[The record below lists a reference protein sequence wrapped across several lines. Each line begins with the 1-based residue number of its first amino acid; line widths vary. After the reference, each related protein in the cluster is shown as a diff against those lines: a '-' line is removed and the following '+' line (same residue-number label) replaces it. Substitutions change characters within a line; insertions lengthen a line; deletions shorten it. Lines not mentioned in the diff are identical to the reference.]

1 MSDRAVAQLTE
12 AILERDQSRTA
23 DLFFQMVRR
32 EGRSLPDAL
41 AAVTKAEAPFVNVP
55 SHINVRDGAISLVNN
70 DHTILGLRTSVALRP
85 FLPSGSELLPQVDE
99 TGLRL
104 GTREQA
110 LTRVQ
115 QRLRKYIPKGRNL
128 SEGLLLE
135 RRQEAR
141 RVSAK

>member
-1 MSDRAVAQLTE
+1 MEPVTVKVEKSGRILIPA
-12 AILERDQSRTA
+12 AI
-23 DLFFQMVRR
+23 RR
-32 EGRSLPDAL
+32 ELHLLP
-41 AAVTKAEAPFVNVP
+41 
-55 SHINVRDGAISLVNN
+55 
-70 DHTILGLRTSVALRP
+70 
-85 FLPSGSELLPQVDE
+85 GSELLLQVDE